1 MRVLLF
7 FPIMHNIWKN
17 LVENVF
23 CLMKIS
29 EGRAVG
35 FEDSPLHFIKDN
47 LGNVNSFITFSHMTH
62 NLFLYFQSSHC
73 LMSTVLDL
81 TQKSVR
87 GSYVDLLIE
96 KYSLRLR
103 SENIM
108 CLTVFIIFFLLL
120 SDILCIY
127 LCWWGLQNLLFSL
140 SASKS
145 CL

>member
-7 FPIMHNIWKN
+7 FPIMHNTWKN

-23 CLMKIS
+23 WLLKIS

-108 CLTVFIIFFLLL
+108 CLTVSFFLKRVLR
-120 SDILCIY
+120 SKVNLC
-127 LCWWGLQNLLFSL
+127 NHP
-140 SASKS
+140 KK
-145 CL
+145 